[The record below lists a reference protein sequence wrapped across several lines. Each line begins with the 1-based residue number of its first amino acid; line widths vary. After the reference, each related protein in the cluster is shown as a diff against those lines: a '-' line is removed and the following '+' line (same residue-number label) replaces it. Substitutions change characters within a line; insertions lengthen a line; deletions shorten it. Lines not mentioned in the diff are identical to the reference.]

1 MAWAASARSS
11 ARVARPTARVVAT
24 QLYAPYGAVR
34 YQQGT
39 LPTDKGYTGQRADA
53 LTGLDDYNAR
63 YYDPL
68 AGQFTSADTT
78 LAGGLN
84 RYAYVGGNPETR
96 TDPSGHMRACP
107 VGICGTDNEP
117 TNPTPPSGPTP
128 SPTPTPTPTN
138 PSPTSTTTS
147 PLTP

>member
-63 YYDPL
+63 SYDPL

-96 TDPSGHMRACP
+96 SDPIGHCPACNGAI
-107 VGICGTDNEP
+107 VGFVVGFGGDVI
-117 TNPTPPSGPTP
+117 
-128 SPTPTPTPTN
+128 
-138 PSPTSTTTS
+138 
-147 PLTP
+147 